1 MITERSMCMKH
12 DRQQSLLYKETI
24 QEKKTQEK
32 DKLQENRE
40 HEERIHRI

>member
-1 MITERSMCMKH
+1 MHET
-12 DRQQSLLYKETI
+12 RQTTVFTI
-24 QEKKTQEK
+24 QRNHPGKKTQEK